1 MFWDLAAVP
10 TVKTTPG
17 KMMTENPFTI
27 ALFESFK
34 NWGSKD
40 PALRKTYK
48 KMGEPCFDIILS
60 AFDELTIHTPGQYDF
75 WWAKNH
81 MRWIRVVKQG
91 ELRYVHEL
99 MYHFLTKYARGQ
111 LRDDSYGESR
121 KNRKKRKKSA

>member
-1 MFWDLAAVP
+1 
-10 TVKTTPG
+10 
-17 KMMTENPFTI
+17 MTDNPFTI

-48 KMGEPCFDIILS
+48 KLGDPCFDIILS
-60 AFDELTIHTPGQYDF
+60 AFDELSILTPGQYDF

-81 MRWIRVVKQG
+81 MRWIRNVKQ
-91 ELRYVHEL
+91 EQLRYVHEL

-111 LRDDSYGESR
+111 LRDESSSG